1 MRRFFTLFAFALM
14 SSAIAQIP
22 SYVPADGL
30 VAWYPLDGDGIDWSP
45 NGYNM
50 EIHGASFAQDW
61 QGITSNAM
69 SLLEQSDYGALPS
82 EMTIQDAQGLTF
94 SWRAKSLNWQSPQ
107 QQYVMDVSDNFCD
120 NCWAHRYTLNMGYGY
135 DGLSK
140 VAWGAEVRRDFMGC
154 PLGGS

>member
-30 VAWYPLDGDGIDWSP
+30 VAWYPFDGDGIDWSP

-82 EMTIQDAQGLTF
+82 EMTIQDARLTF
-94 SWRAKSLNWQSPQ
+94 S
-107 QQYVMDVSDNFCD
+107 
-120 NCWAHRYTLNMGYGY
+120 
-135 DGLSK
+135 
-140 VAWGAEVRRDFMGC
+140 
-154 PLGGS
+154 